1 MLNLLFALYICL
13 IPLILLIA
21 FGEESRLRL
30 RQFFAE
36 LRTARRQAKRPVAA
50 RKLAYN
56 AERRTQT
63 VYVPQMVKHV
73 PMRQTEHFDLSGLQ
87 SRNVSYFPGTQ
98 LSLICENHPD
108 KKAVTARS
116 VG

>member
-21 FGEESRLRL
+21 FGEESRLKL

-36 LRTARRQAKRPVAA
+36 LRTERRQAKRPVAA

-56 AERRTQT
+56 AGRRAQT
-63 VYVPQMVKHV
+63 VYVPQILKQTPV
-73 PMRQTEHFDLSGLQ
+73 RQTEHFDLSGLQ

-98 LSLICENHPD
+98 LSLICENLPE
-108 KKAVTARS
+108 KKAFTARS